1 MRGCTT
7 RCLYLHI
14 GQPKTASTFL
24 QNDVFPHLAEMDVAL
39 LPRVPNYK
47 NHDARR
53 SGDGRLAEQ
62 ITARSPILWTK
73 HQAELEPALL
83 GTGSSQSRLVSDE
96 MFFGNFR
103 GAAEVLPHLRAM
115 VDMARSQFD
124 EVRILCLIRRQ
135 NTRLISGYVQRSDA
149 KLKAGQADF
158 DAFARS
164 MCDPRDERYRR
175 GMAWEYGDLAAGLL
189 DIVGPAGLF
198 MRPYEELRHDPRRF
212 LEALMSFLKQEPRSA
227 DALIET
233 LLQEGRQENVRR
245 LEQDLW
251 QARRFNR
258 FSEGISRLDL
268 LREPL
273 AYLRRKYTVP
283 SQIRL
288 RPKISEMILSSY
300 EETNRRA
307 ARLLDIDLA
316 RYGYVPNG
324 ESEAP

>member
-1 MRGCTT
+1 M

-24 QNDVFPHLAEMDVAL
+24 QNDVFPRLSGLDVAL
-39 LPRVPNYK
+39 LPRVSNYR

-62 ITARSPILWTK
+62 ITARSPILWTAHK
-73 HQAELEPALL
+73 AELEPALL
-83 GTGSSQSRLVSDE
+83 GPGSSRSRLVSDE

-103 GAAEVLPHLRAM
+103 GAAEVLPHLRAI
-115 VDMARSQFD
+115 VEMARSRFD
-124 EVRILCLIRRQ
+124 AVRILCLIRRQ
-135 NTRLISGYVQRSDA
+135 STRLMSGYVQRSDA

-158 DAFARS
+158 EAFARS
-164 MCDPRDERYRR
+164 MCDPHDERYRR

-189 DIVGPAGLF
+189 DLVGPAGLF
-198 MRPYEELRHDPRRF
+198 MRPYEELRHDPRTF
-212 LEALMSFLKQEPRSA
+212 LEGLMSFLQQEPRSA

-233 LLQEGRQENVRR
+233 LLHEGRQANVRR

-258 FSEGISRLDL
+258 LSEGISRLDL

-273 AYLRRKYTVP
+273 AYLRRKYTAP

-288 RPKISEMILSSY
+288 RPEISEMILRSY

-307 ARLLDIDLA
+307 ARLLNIDLA
-316 RYGYVPNG
+316 RYGYVPTG
-324 ESEAP
+324 EPEAP